1 MKVHV
6 LVSNYNGVSELIGV
20 YRSEKEVLNKINDF
34 CGNKFT
40 IIKEFVTWQQNEMT
54 DKNEIKWFI
63 DELE

>member
-34 CGNKFT
+34 CGSKFT
-40 IIKEFVTWQQNEMT
+40 TIKEFVTWQQNEMT